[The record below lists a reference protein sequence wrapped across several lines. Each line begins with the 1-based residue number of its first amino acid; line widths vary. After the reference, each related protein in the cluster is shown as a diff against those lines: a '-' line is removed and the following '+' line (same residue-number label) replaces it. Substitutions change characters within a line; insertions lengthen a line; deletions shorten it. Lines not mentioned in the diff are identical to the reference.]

1 MAEHVRIAA
10 LMQRGILT
18 MGDGYRTK
26 RSEHGQP
33 GHRIIRVADVR
44 DGNVFLDGDDFV
56 SDEYTPQM
64 GAKVAIPGDVLLT
77 TKGTVGRVAVM
88 PVTDEPAVYSPQ
100 LCYFRI
106 IDRSVLDP
114 GYLRY
119 WFGSQEFLA
128 QASFLQGNT
137 DMAPYI
143 SLSDLRAATITLP
156 SLPEQTSIAAVLG
169 VLDDKIAANTR
180 LAAIADALASA
191 RFDKAV
197 EGTGMSEESFADV
210 AHVGGGATPRSKVPE
225 FWDGGVRWLTP
236 TDVTALPGPYVWE
249 TKRTISEKGLAAISS
264 SLYPRGTI
272 FMTSRATIGAFAI
285 AEEPMAANQGF
296 IALQPR
302 DGVSR
307 YWLFHEMRS
316 RVPEFLDHANGA
328 TFLELS
334 RGNFKKLRVRRLS
347 IEAERRFEAEA
358 RVLHERA
365 SAALRENSVLSAT
378 RDTLLPQLMSGKLRV
393 REAAEMAGL

>member
-1 MAEHVRIAA
+1 MRSYLLPGLPTIDQQLAIAE
-10 LMQRGILT
+10 
-18 MGDGYRTK
+18 
-26 RSEHGQP
+26 
-33 GHRIIRVADVR
+33 
-44 DGNVFLDGDDFV
+44 
-56 SDEYTPQM
+56 
-64 GAKVAIPGDVLLT
+64 
-77 TKGTVGRVAVM
+77 
-88 PVTDEPAVYSPQ
+88 
-100 LCYFRI
+100 
-106 IDRSVLDP
+106 
-114 GYLRY
+114 
-119 WFGSQEFLA
+119 
-128 QASFLQGNT
+128 
-137 DMAPYI
+137 
-143 SLSDLRAATITLP
+143 
-156 SLPEQTSIAAVLG
+156 VLG
-169 VLDDKIAANTR
+169 ALDDKIGANTR
-180 LAAIADALASA
+180 LAATVGDLSA
-191 RFDKAV
+191 V
-197 EGTGMSEESFADV
+197 SFARAVVGVGLSDETFGDV
-210 AHVGGGATPRSKVPE
+210 AEVGGGATPRSNVPE
-225 FWDGGVRWLTP
+225 HWDGGVRWLTP
-236 TDVTALPGPYVWE
+236 TDVTALTGPYVWH
-249 TKRTISEKGLAAISS
+249 TKRTISAEGLAAISS
-264 SLYPRGTI
+264 PLYPRGTI

>member
-1 MAEHVRIAA
+1 MDWVDDY
-10 LMQRGILT
+10 L
-18 MGDGYRTK
+18 
-26 RSEHGQP
+26 
-33 GHRIIRVADVR
+33 
-44 DGNVFLDGDDFV
+44 LDGEYLLV
-56 SDEYTPQM
+56 SEDGENLRSRTTPIAFTVS
-64 GAKVAIPGDVLLT
+64 GKFWPNNHVHVLRGKESVDTAFLKYALALT
-77 TKGTVGRVAVM
+77 DIT
-88 PVTDEPAVYSPQ
+88 
-100 LCYFRI
+100 
-106 IDRSVLDP
+106 
-114 GYLRY
+114 GYLT
-119 WFGSQEFLA
+119 GSA
-128 QASFLQGNT
+128 Q
-137 DMAPYI
+137 PK
-143 SLSDLRAATITLP
+143 LSRGSMDAIRLRVPDLSVRRA
-156 SLPEQTSIAAVLG
+156 IAEVLG
-169 VLDDKIAANTR
+169 ALDDKIAANSR
-180 LAAIADALASA
+180 LAATADALASA
-191 RFDKAV
+191 RFAQAV
-197 EGTGMSEESFADV
+197 EGTGLSEETFADV
-210 AHVGGGATPRSKVPE
+210 AHIGGGATPRSKVPE
-225 FWDGGVRWLTP
+225 YWDGGVRWLTP
-236 TDVTALPGPYVWE
+236 TDVTALTGPYVWE
-249 TKRTISEKGLAAISS
+249 TKRTISEEGLAAISS
-264 SLYPRGTI
+264 LLYPRGTI

-378 RDTLLPQLMSGKLRV
+378 RDTLLPQLMSGSFRV

>member
-1 MAEHVRIAA
+1 MIGSPREQARLQALAEGSTVSH
-10 LMQRGILT
+10 LN
-18 MGDGYRTK
+18 
-26 RSEHGQP
+26 
-33 GHRIIRVADVR
+33 VADVR
-44 DGNVFLDGDDFV
+44 SYLLPGLPTIDQQL
-56 SDEYTPQM
+56 
-64 GAKVAIPGDVLLT
+64 AI
-77 TKGTVGRVAVM
+77 A
-88 PVTDEPAVYSPQ
+88 E
-100 LCYFRI
+100 
-106 IDRSVLDP
+106 
-114 GYLRY
+114 
-119 WFGSQEFLA
+119 
-128 QASFLQGNT
+128 
-137 DMAPYI
+137 
-143 SLSDLRAATITLP
+143 
-156 SLPEQTSIAAVLG
+156 VLG
-169 VLDDKIAANTR
+169 ALDDKIGANTR
-180 LAAIADALASA
+180 LAATVGDLSA
-191 RFDKAV
+191 V
-197 EGTGMSEESFADV
+197 SFARAVVGVGLSDETFGDV
-210 AHVGGGATPRSKVPE
+210 AEVGGGATPRSNVPE
-225 FWDGGVRWLTP
+225 HWDGGVRWLTP
-236 TDVTALPGPYVWE
+236 TDVTALTGPYVWH
-249 TKRTISEKGLAAISS
+249 TKRTISAEGLAAISS
-264 SLYPRGTI
+264 PLYPRGTI